1 LQVISRSTF
10 DLQPVLDTLVETAAR
25 LCGADMAYIHRLEG
39 GLNRLVAEFG
49 FPPEFTAALQN
60 IGPRPPR
67 RGSVTGRT
75 ALEARVI
82 HIPDIASDPE
92 HDVPQATTLGGVRTG
107 LGVPLLREG
116 VVVGTISLARQRVE
130 PFTERQIELV
140 RTFADQAVIA
150 IENTRLITETREAL
164 ERQTATAEILEV
176 INRSPG
182 NLAPVY
188 DVILEKAHSLC
199 GAVHGTL
206 MTYDGE
212 HAQAVATQGVTEPL
226 ATLLRQPFRLLSSSP
241 LARLVR
247 ERSVIHIPDQAAE
260 AQWGPDDP
268 KRIATT
274 QGGVRTML
282 FVPLRKDDNVIG
294 WIAANRLEVRPF
306 SEKEI
311 ALLESFAAQAV
322 IAMDNARLLNEI
334 RQRQA
339 ELRVTFDNMGDGV
352 AMFDSELRLAAWNL
366 NFQRILDLPD
376 ALLAER
382 PSYPGYIR
390 FLAERG
396 EFGVEG
402 IAPELSRR
410 LEATDQELC
419 LERTRPDGASFRYAA
434 MRCQAAVS

>member
-1 LQVISRSTF
+1 MICSF
-10 DLQPVLDTLVETAAR
+10 DGKLFYPGAAR
-25 LCGADMAYIHRLEG
+25 GNPRYMEHIRRRGPWDATAGFTFGRVAAGEHVVHITDVTDTPAFHESADLRHMTD
-39 GLNRLVAEFG
+39 VAQVRSLL
-49 FPPEFTAALQN
+49 TVALQKDN
-60 IGPRPPR
+60 
-67 RGSVTGRT
+67 
-75 ALEARVI
+75 
-82 HIPDIASDPE
+82 
-92 HDVPQATTLGGVRTG
+92 TLI
-107 LGVPLLREG
+107 
-116 VVVGTISLARQRVE
+116 GTISVFREETR
-130 PFTERQIELV
+130 PFSDKQIALLQN
-140 RTFADQAVIA
+140 FAAKAVIA
-150 IENTRLITETREAL
+150 MENARLLTETREAL
-164 ERQTATAEILEV
+164 EQQTATAEILEV

-182 NLAPVY
+182 DLAPVF
-188 DVILEKAHSLC
+188 DAILEKAHSLC

-212 HAQAVATQGVTEPL
+212 HAQAVATQGVAEPL
-226 ATLLRQPFRLLSSSP
+226 AALLRQPFRLLSSSP

-306 SEKEI
+306 SDKEI

-352 AMFDSELRLAAWNL
+352 AMFDGELRLAAW
-366 NFQRILDLPD
+366 
-376 ALLAER
+376 
-382 PSYPGYIR
+382 
-390 FLAERG
+390 
-396 EFGVEG
+396 
-402 IAPELSRR
+402 
-410 LEATDQELC
+410 T
-419 LERTRPDGASFRYAA
+419 
-434 MRCQAAVS
+434 

>member
-1 LQVISRSTF
+1 
-10 DLQPVLDTLVETAAR
+10 
-25 LCGADMAYIHRLEG
+25 
-39 GLNRLVAEFG
+39 
-49 FPPEFTAALQN
+49 
-60 IGPRPPR
+60 
-67 RGSVTGRT
+67 
-75 ALEARVI
+75 
-82 HIPDIASDPE
+82 
-92 HDVPQATTLGGVRTG
+92 
-107 LGVPLLREG
+107 
-116 VVVGTISLARQRVE
+116 
-130 PFTERQIELV
+130 
-140 RTFADQAVIA
+140 FADQAVIA

-164 ERQTATAEILEV
+164 ERQTATAEILEA

-188 DVILEKAHSLC
+188 DAILEKAHSLC

-212 HAQAVATQGVTEPL
+212 HAQAVATQGVAEPL
-226 ATLLRQPFRLLSSSP
+226 AALLRQPFRLLSSSP

-247 ERSVIHIPDQAAE
+247 ERSVIHIHDQAAE

-268 KRIATT
+268 KRVATT

-306 SEKEI
+306 SDKEI

-322 IAMDNARLLNEI
+322 IAMDNARLLDEI

-352 AMFDSELRLAAWNL
+352 AMFDGEQRLAAWNL

-382 PSYPGYIR
+382 PSYADYIR
-390 FLAERG
+390 FLSEHG
-396 EFGVEG
+396 EFGAEG

-410 LEATDQELC
+410 LEATDEELR
-419 LERTRPDGASFRYAA
+419 LERTRPDG
-434 MRCQAAVS
+434 

>member
-1 LQVISRSTF
+1 
-10 DLQPVLDTLVETAAR
+10 
-25 LCGADMAYIHRLEG
+25 
-39 GLNRLVAEFG
+39 
-49 FPPEFTAALQN
+49 
-60 IGPRPPR
+60 
-67 RGSVTGRT
+67 
-75 ALEARVI
+75 
-82 HIPDIASDPE
+82 
-92 HDVPQATTLGGVRTG
+92 
-107 LGVPLLREG
+107 LREEEPIG
-116 VVVGTISLARQRVE
+116 VLAVGHFRVQ
-130 PFTERQIELV
+130 PFSERQIELV

-164 ERQTATAEILEV
+164 ERQTATAGILEV
-176 INRSPG
+176 INPPPG

-206 MTYDGE
+206 MPYDGE
-212 HAQAVATQGVTEPL
+212 HARAVATQGVTEPL
-226 ATLLRQPFRLLSSSP
+226 AALLRQPFRLLSSSP

-260 AQWGPDDP
+260 AQWRPDDP

-294 WIAANRLEVRPF
+294 WIAANRLEGRPV

-352 AMFDSELRLAAWNL
+352 AMF
-366 NFQRILDLPD
+366 
-376 ALLAER
+376 
-382 PSYPGYIR
+382 
-390 FLAERG
+390 
-396 EFGVEG
+396 
-402 IAPELSRR
+402 
-410 LEATDQELC
+410 
-419 LERTRPDGASFRYAA
+419 
-434 MRCQAAVS
+434 